1 MKKCC
6 FIVAAAVLMLAGCTQ
21 DGDTIYQEVDPP
33 TLNID
38 DVRSDLIEMTAEG
51 NDISFSWPMLPEGL
65 SMVVDVVKDGTTVSR
80 ETYSRDVT
88 GFIQKDLESNVRFAY
103 VFRVTDGTLYSDGIV
118 KTYTRPGATAPAEV
132 SVVQREG
139 AEGYEAVVTWA
150 PLADADEVLIDITK
164 GGSTETATVDGN
176 AVSYTYKGVA
186 DGDEIMFSLVARN
199 ELGESLPVAAS
210 FKAGKTAVAFLGC
223 YATPEE
229 RVQNGD
235 DDEASAWLWFNS
247 EYPNSRYLYF
257 GDIKS
262 SDDLKDFRVLFYIRD
277 VENGNENDVWEQP
290 VVVQDATPFITEW
303 YRNGG
308 NLLLWQHACT
318 YIGDLGRIDKELLM
332 KNDHR
337 ITTGKGFFNNDR
349 WYMAVCANL
358 AGRYYIDYSKHPIYN
373 GVAVNSNKTI
383 TVKGRCWTEDH
394 NCCFFNIPSAITGMH
409 NQSADTYKVLT
420 ETYGIYPL
428 ATWDNEQMNFISM
441 LNVWEAQQGNTDF
454 KGTVLCMG
462 NGGLEFSYK
471 NDDATPDVSTYP
483 MNNPY
488 HGNILKIARNAIEY
502 LKTR

>member
-1 MKKCC
+1 
-6 FIVAAAVLMLAGCTQ
+6 MLAGCTQ

-210 FKAGKTAVAFLGC
+210 FKAGKTYVAFL
-223 YATPEE
+223 
-229 RVQNGD
+229 
-235 DDEASAWLWFNS
+235 
-247 EYPNSRYLYF
+247 
-257 GDIKS
+257 
-262 SDDLKDFRVLFYIRD
+262 
-277 VENGNENDVWEQP
+277 
-290 VVVQDATPFITEW
+290 
-303 YRNGG
+303 
-308 NLLLWQHACT
+308 
-318 YIGDLGRIDKELLM
+318 
-332 KNDHR
+332 
-337 ITTGKGFFNNDR
+337 
-349 WYMAVCANL
+349 
-358 AGRYYIDYSKHPIYN
+358 
-373 GVAVNSNKTI
+373 
-383 TVKGRCWTEDH
+383 
-394 NCCFFNIPSAITGMH
+394 
-409 NQSADTYKVLT
+409 
-420 ETYGIYPL
+420 
-428 ATWDNEQMNFISM
+428 
-441 LNVWEAQQGNTDF
+441 
-454 KGTVLCMG
+454 
-462 NGGLEFSYK
+462 
-471 NDDATPDVSTYP
+471 
-483 MNNPY
+483 
-488 HGNILKIARNAIEY
+488 
-502 LKTR
+502 